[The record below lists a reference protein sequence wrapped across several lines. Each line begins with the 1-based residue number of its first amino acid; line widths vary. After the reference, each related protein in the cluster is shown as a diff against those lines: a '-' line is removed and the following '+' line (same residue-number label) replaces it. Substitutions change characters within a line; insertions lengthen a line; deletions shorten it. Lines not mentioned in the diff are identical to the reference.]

1 MTRENYR
8 RIGAISGLAA
18 GWAAMFGLG
27 YMGLVPAAI
36 FGMVGCVLGAITGEK
51 IHDRG

>member
-1 MTRENYR
+1 MTRESYR
-8 RIGAISGLAA
+8 RIGAVTGLLG
-18 GWAAMFGLG
+18 GWAMMFGLG

-36 FGMVGCVLGAITGEK
+36 FGIIGCVSGAITGEK